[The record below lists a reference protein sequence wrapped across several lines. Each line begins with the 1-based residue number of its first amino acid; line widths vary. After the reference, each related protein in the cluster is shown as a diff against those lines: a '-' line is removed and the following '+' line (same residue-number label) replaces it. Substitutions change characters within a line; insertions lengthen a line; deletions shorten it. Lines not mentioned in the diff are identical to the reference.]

1 MADGLNYL
9 HLHGV
14 VYRDLK
20 SSNILVWKFPAPR
33 VQTGGGLQ
41 INNDDKHGVLVKLA
55 DFGISRLV
63 APGGLVRG
71 EGGTPGFMAPE
82 IVLFRGDEAY
92 TQKASLQIFI
102 SSASV

>member
-1 MADGLNYL
+1 MRYL
-9 HLHGV
+9 HSKSI

-20 SSNILVWKFPAPR
+20 SSNVLVWKFPEPLMQLGSSTHADST
-33 VQTGGGLQ
+33 V
-41 INNDDKHGVLVKLA
+41 NHGVWVKLA
-55 DFGISRLV
+55 DFGVSRLA

-92 TQKASLQIFI
+92 TEKVKRLS
-102 SSASV
+102 